1 MLEQLSAG
9 CSSFTRLI
17 VSHYPGVAQLLEQ
30 LSEGCSSFRRRSFTS
45 PHSPH
50 SRTPEISQ
58 PASPH
63 TPLSLETT
71 NESSEF
77 SLVLVE
83 DLNFPQFFTDSRKS
97 PSSSL
102 FASFTDHFHKITNW
116 PPSSSKESLENHK
129 KMRVCVARSFPV
141 PGVGVLG

>member
-1 MLEQLSAG
+1 MEQLVSGASQVLEQLSAG
-9 CSSFTRLI
+9 CSSLEGFTQLI
-17 VSHYPGVAQLLEQ
+17 VSHYPRVAQLLEQ

-71 NESSEF
+71 NESNEF

-83 DLNFPQFFTDSRKS
+83 DLNFPQFFTG
-97 PSSSL
+97 P
-102 FASFTDHFHKITNW
+102 
-116 PPSSSKESLENHK
+116 
-129 KMRVCVARSFPV
+129 
-141 PGVGVLG
+141 